1 MAGSVLLAGLLG
13 LLLVS
18 ALPGVL
24 GDRPSPDLR
33 AHPGDPTQIGPEA
46 TEPRRR
52 PPPKDQR
59 ERARAGALPLGALY
73 TAAVVAFVLYKCLQG
88 KDEAAVLQEEAGKK
102 ESLQS
107 EQQLAQLAQQLA
119 QTEQH
124 LNNLMAQL
132 DPLFERVTTLAGAQ
146 QELLNMKLQTIHQLL
161 QDSKPN
167 RDVDIPEPAPS
178 PGPAVQLLL
187 VLLLLVPAHPQ
198 SLSRMQGSAG
208 LGGDSSGE
216 DDQLDEENLPS
227 EEHPPGEEGPPGE
240 EDPPG
245 GEDPPG
251 EEDPPGGE
259 DPSGMKTEPGKED
272 SLKLEDLPTVEA
284 PRDPPGS
291 QNDAH
296 RHNKGDDHGHWRYGG
311 DPPWPQVSPAC
322 AGRFQSPVDIR
333 PELAVF
339 CPALQPLELLGF
351 ELPALPELRLR
362 NNGHTVQ
369 LILPPGLE
377 MALGPGQEYRALQLH
392 LHWGAAGRPGSE
404 HTVDGRRFPAEIHV
418 VHLSTAFAKVDEA
431 LGRPGGLAVLA
442 AFLQEGS
449 EENSAYEQLLSHLEE
464 ITEEALEGSNP
475 GGIPAQVL
483 STDSETWVPGLDVSA
498 LLPADLSRYFR
509 YEGSLTTPPCAQGV
523 IWTVFNQTV
532 RLSAKQ
538 LHTLSGS
545 LWGPDDSRLQ
555 LNFRATQPL
564 NGRMIEASFP
574 TEVESSP
581 RTVEPVHLNSCL
593 AAGDILALVFG
604 LLFAAT
610 STAFLVQMRR
620 QQRLR
625 SGTKGNVSYHPAEV
639 TETVA

>member
-1 MAGSVLLAGLLG
+1 MAPLC
-13 LLLVS
+13 
-18 ALPGVL
+18 P
-24 GDRPSPDLR
+24 RPW
-33 AHPGDPTQIGPEA
+33 
-46 TEPRRR
+46 
-52 PPPKDQR
+52 
-59 ERARAGALPLGALY
+59 LPLSIPAL
-73 TAAVVAFVLYKCLQG
+73 
-88 KDEAAVLQEEAGKK
+88 
-102 ESLQS
+102 
-107 EQQLAQLAQQLA
+107 
-119 QTEQH
+119 
-124 LNNLMAQL
+124 
-132 DPLFERVTTLAGAQ
+132 
-146 QELLNMKLQTIHQLL
+146 
-161 QDSKPN
+161 
-167 RDVDIPEPAPS
+167 S
-178 PGPAVQLLL
+178 PGPALQLLL
-187 VLLLLVPAHPQ
+187 ALLLLVPAHAQ
-198 SLSRMQGSAG
+198 SLSRIQGTPE

-216 DDQLDEENLPS
+216 DDQLDGEKLPS
-227 EEHPPGEEGPPGE
+227 EEDLPR

-245 GEDPPG
+245 DEDLLGEQ
-251 EEDPPGGE
+251 

-284 PRDPPGS
+284 PRDPQGS
-291 QNDAH
+291 QNNDY
-296 RHNKGDDHGHWRYGG
+296 RHNKGDDHSHWRYGG

-322 AGRFQSPVDIR
+322 AGRFQSPVDIH
-333 PELAVF
+333 PELAAF
-339 CPALQPLELLGF
+339 CRALQPPELLGF
-351 ELPALPELRLR
+351 ELPKLPELRLR

-369 LILPPGLE
+369 LTLPPGLE
-377 MALGPGQEYRALQLH
+377 MALGPGREYRALQLH

-404 HTVDGRRFPAEIHV
+404 HTVDGHRFPAEIHV

-442 AFLQEGS
+442 AFLQEGP

-464 ITEEALEGSNP
+464 ITEE
-475 GGIPAQVL
+475 
-483 STDSETWVPGLDVSA
+483 DSETWVPGLDVSA
-498 LLPADLSRYFR
+498 LLPSDLSRYFR

-564 NGRMIEASFP
+564 NGRIIEASFL
-574 TEVESSP
+574 TETETSP

-604 LLFAAT
+604 LLFAVT
-610 STAFLVQMRR
+610 SIAFLVQMRR